1 MLRIKS
7 SIDQYFETIE
17 TENYQPIH
25 NDKILALIKIAQS
38 GYDKKTKTWTTEEAI
53 EARNEIL
60 KRNVK
65 LVAYLIHKVMKLNN
79 PLFLDCINEG
89 NCALIKCIIGYDL
102 EERTTNFATY
112 VQVAIRRHAW
122 RFLRENSSSITLPQN
137 KVRERRQVESEIYGN
152 PGALDRL
159 HKRDYLPVN
168 PVFSLDL
175 DFDDDSVNKKFD
187 VPVDDDPSEK
197 LGEQEIRGMA
207 LKSLSCLTEQE
218 KTIIEKRY
226 LYDHA
231 SSNEELSEDSDK
243 KSTLKVMALEL
254 GLSGERVRQIE
265 TIALKK
271 MKKYIT
277 VNRGEE
283 R

>member
-1 MLRIKS
+1 MLKTKT
-7 SIDQYFETIE
+7 SIDQYFDTIN
-17 TENYQPIH
+17 TEDYEPIH

-38 GYDKKTKTWTTEEAI
+38 GYDKENKTWLTEEAI

-65 LVAYLIHKVMKLNN
+65 LVAYLIHRVMKVNN
-79 PLFLDCINEG
+79 SLFLDCVNEG
-89 NCALIKCIIGYDL
+89 NCALIKCIIGYNL
-102 EERTTNFATY
+102 EEKTTNFATY

-137 KVRERRQVESEIYGN
+137 KVRERRQVESEIYGTS
-152 PGALDRL
+152 GALDRL

-187 VPVDDDPSEK
+187 LPIHDDPSEK
-197 LGEQEIRGMA
+197 LGEKEIRSMV
-207 LKSLSCLTEQE
+207 LKSLNCLTEQE

-226 LYDHA
+226 LYDHVH
-231 SSNEELSEDSDK
+231 SNEQDLEK
-243 KSTLKVMALEL
+243 KSTLKVMASEL
-254 GLSGERVRQIE
+254 GISGERVRQIE

-277 VNRGEE
+277 VDEGEE

>member
-1 MLRIKS
+1 MLKTKS
-7 SIDQYFETIE
+7 SIDQYFDTID
-17 TENYQPIH
+17 TDGYQPIH
-25 NDKILALIKIAQS
+25 NEKILALIKIAQS
-38 GYDKKTKTWTTEEAI
+38 GYDKETKTWLTEEAI

-65 LVAYLIHKVMKLNN
+65 LVAYVIHRVMKSNN
-79 PLFLDCINEG
+79 PLFLDCINEC
-89 NCALIKCIIGYDL
+89 NCALIKCIIGYNL

-112 VQVAIRRHAW
+112 VQVSIRRHAW
-122 RFLRENSSSITLPQN
+122 RFLRENTSSITLPQN
-137 KVRERRQVESEIYGN
+137 KVRERRIVESEIYGKS
-152 PGALDRL
+152 GALDRL

-175 DFDDDSVNKKFD
+175 DFDDDSVNKKFEL
-187 VPVDDDPSEK
+187 PVHDDPSAK
-197 LGEQEIRGMA
+197 LGDKEIRKIV
-207 LKSLSCLTEQE
+207 LKSLNCLTEQE

-226 LYDHA
+226 LYDSI
-231 SSNEELSEDSDK
+231 SSNEDDLDK

-254 GLSGERVRQIE
+254 GVSGERVRQIE

-277 VNRGEE
+277 IDNGEE